1 MCRCSARSD
10 ARAIATPALIQQML
24 DSGDG
29 ISDLVFSPGRPPQV
43 ERFGEL
49 TTVPIAE
56 LPVLKAEDTAA
67 ISQDLIR
74 NNELVLRTLKETGSA
89 DLSYAL
95 PDRCRFRVNVFRQ
108 RGTFAIVMRMIA
120 QKIPSIQELGL
131 PPAIADCATLK
142 NGIVLVTGPT
152 GSGKS
157 STLAA
162 IIDLINTSRA
172 DHILTIEDPI
182 EFLHNHKKGTVHQ
195 RELHTDTP
203 TFALALRAALR
214 QAPKVIL
221 VGEMRDRETIEIALT
236 AAETGHLV
244 FSTLHTIDA
253 SKTVERIVGTF
264 EVSDQQA
271 VRGRLAASFRYFI
284 SQRLIPKKGG
294 GRMAIIEMLKA
305 TMRTRE
311 YIEMG
316 EKEGKSLL
324 DAMRDGA
331 LDGMQY
337 FDGEL
342 ERLVRE
348 GAIAASTAY
357 LYATNP
363 GNLQGR
369 PRRCSGRGL
378 PDYCAERPAGYSRP
392 ERVHH
397 VDPRRARRRHQRCD
411 HRRGD
416 QHHRGAGERQRAGHF
431 DVAEEPGREPQQHQ
445 ARDHAGD
452 NAERGNHRALPENAR
467 QQVRRC
473 RSDREPHA
481 EFAHPRAD
489 GERQHARDPDHRDG
503 QRHQREAAEHQRV
516 QPVRREHFG
525 AHILQRRRRVRPAAP
540 ATCRG

>member
-1 MCRCSARSD
+1 
-10 ARAIATPALIQQML
+10 ML
-24 DSGDG
+24 
-29 ISDLVFSPGRPPQV
+29 P
-43 ERFGEL
+43 E
-49 TTVPIAE
+49 
-56 LPVLKAEDTAA
+56 
-67 ISQDLIR
+67 
-74 NNELVLRTLKETGSA
+74 
-89 DLSYAL
+89 
-95 PDRCRFRVNVFRQ
+95 RCRFRVNVFRQ
-108 RGTFAIVMRMIA
+108 RGTFAIVMRVIA
-120 QKIPSIQELGL
+120 SKIPSFQELGL
-131 PPAIADCATLK
+131 PAAMADVATLK

-162 IIDLINTSRA
+162 VIDLINETRA
-172 DHILTIEDPI
+172 EHILTIEDPV
-182 EFLHNHKKGTVHQ
+182 EFLHVHKKGTVHQ

-284 SQRLIPKKGG
+284 SQRLIPRKEG

-311 YIEMG
+311 YIENG

-342 ERLVRE
+342 EKLVRA
-348 GAIAASTAY
+348 GTISMSTAL

-363 GNLQGR
+363 GNLKVA
-369 PRRCSGRGL
+369 L
-378 PDYCAERPAGYSRP
+378 ADVPDEDSLIIR
-392 ERVHH
+392 
-397 VDPRRARRRHQRCD
+397 
-411 HRRGD
+411 
-416 QHHRGAGERQRAGHF
+416 
-431 DVAEEPGREPQQHQ
+431 
-445 ARDHAGD
+445 
-452 NAERGNHRALPENAR
+452 
-467 QQVRRC
+467 
-473 RSDREPHA
+473 
-481 EFAHPRAD
+481 
-489 GERQHARDPDHRDG
+489 
-503 QRHQREAAEHQRV
+503 
-516 QPVRREHFG
+516 
-525 AHILQRRRRVRPAAP
+525 
-540 ATCRG
+540 

>member
-1 MCRCSARSD
+1 MKKIAEMTVAEMNATLFGTSD
-10 ARAIATPALIQQML
+10 ARAIATGSLVQQML

-49 TTVPIAE
+49 ATVPIAE
-56 LPVLKAEDTAA
+56 LPVLRAEDTSGIAR
-67 ISQDLIR
+67 DLIR
-74 NNELVLRTLKETGSA
+74 DNETYLRTLLDTGSS
-89 DLSYAL
+89 DLSWAL
-95 PDRCRFRVNVFRQ
+95 LDRCRFRVNVFRQ

-120 QKIPSIQELGL
+120 QKIPSIQDLGL
-131 PPAIADCATLK
+131 PPAIADCSTLK

-162 IIDLINTSRA
+162 IIDLINTNRA

-182 EFLHNHKKGTVHQ
+182 EFLHQHKKGTVHQ

-264 EVSDQQA
+264 DVSDQQA

-342 ERLVRE
+342 EKLVRA
-348 GAIAASTAY
+348 GTISMNTAL
-357 LYATNP
+357 LYATNA
-363 GNLQGR
+363 GNLKVA
-369 PRRCSGRGL
+369 L
-378 PDYCAERPAGYSRP
+378 ADVPDEDS
-392 ERVHH
+392 
-397 VDPRRARRRHQRCD
+397 
-411 HRRGD
+411 
-416 QHHRGAGERQRAGHF
+416 
-431 DVAEEPGREPQQHQ
+431 
-445 ARDHAGD
+445 
-452 NAERGNHRALPENAR
+452 LI
-467 QQVRRC
+467 VR
-473 RSDREPHA
+473 
-481 EFAHPRAD
+481 
-489 GERQHARDPDHRDG
+489 
-503 QRHQREAAEHQRV
+503 
-516 QPVRREHFG
+516 
-525 AHILQRRRRVRPAAP
+525 
-540 ATCRG
+540 